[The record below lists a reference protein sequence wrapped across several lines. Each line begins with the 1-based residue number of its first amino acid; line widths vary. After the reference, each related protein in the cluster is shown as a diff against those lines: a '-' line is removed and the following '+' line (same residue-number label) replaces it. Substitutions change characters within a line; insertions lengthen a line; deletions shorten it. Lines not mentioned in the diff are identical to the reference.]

1 MSDRDLRRARPN
13 SAKNPTLSVSLTGP
27 LPPRPATRNTMPL
40 IESITRQPPPRF
52 DLDEVLARL
61 LEKVYGLLSAL
72 PTFLLALLVVWI
84 GWKLGGWMSRR
95 SAIERLSARN
105 PFLKELARTTTR
117 WVSSAIALLIALEI
131 LDATAVVG
139 AMLGTAGVIGIAL
152 GFAFK
157 DTLENYLAGVLMS
170 LRQPF
175 APCDLVVIDGQEGT
189 VVALT
194 SRATILMTPDGN
206 HLRLPNALVFR
217 SVMLNY
223 TRNPSRRFE
232 FDVGVGVQ
240 EDLIQAQL
248 IGTEELQHLVGV
260 MSDPPPRAL
269 IQTLGDSN
277 VQLRFRGWVDQR
289 THDFWT
295 VRSEAIRVVKLSLE
309 AAGMDMPEPIY
320 RVQLSEPLAATQ
332 TMPAKP
338 ARHPPPHERRIER
351 ATPAAL
357 DMGVNRDLQQQI
369 EQEREA
375 RNQPNLLN
383 AQAPRE

>member
-1 MSDRDLRRARPN
+1 MARDARHETQNTPPLMEN
-13 SAKNPTLSVSLTGP
+13 INRH
-27 LPPRPATRNTMPL
+27 LPPN
-40 IESITRQPPPRF
+40 F
-52 DLDEVLARL
+52 DLNEVISRL

-72 PTFLLALLVVWI
+72 PTFLLALLVIWV
-84 GWKLGGWMSRR
+84 GWKLGHWLSQRA
-95 SAIERLSARN
+95 AIERLSARN

-117 WVSSAIALLIALEI
+117 WVSTAIALLIALEI

-157 DTLENYLAGVLMS
+157 DTLENYLAGVLMR

-175 APCDLVVIDGQEGT
+175 APQDLVVIDGQEGI

-194 SRATILMTPDGN
+194 SRATILMTLDGN

-232 FDVGVGVQ
+232 FDIGVGVQ

-248 IGTEELQHLVGV
+248 IGTQELKLLVGV
-260 MSDPPPRAL
+260 MENPPPRSL

-295 VRSEAIRVVKLSLE
+295 VRSEAIRVTKLALE
-309 AAGMDMPEPIY
+309 VAGMDMPEPIY
-320 RVQLSEPLAATQ
+320 RVQLSEPLAT
-332 TMPAKP
+332 THKRPAKP
-338 ARHPPPHERRIER
+338 DPPSQVDRSER
-351 ATPAAL
+351 ATPSAVDL
-357 DMGVNRDLQQQI
+357 GVNRDLQHQI
-369 EQEREA
+369 EEDREVSY
-375 RNQPNLLN
+375 PSNLLD

>member
-1 MSDRDLRRARPN
+1 
-13 SAKNPTLSVSLTGP
+13 
-27 LPPRPATRNTMPL
+27 
-40 IESITRQPPPRF
+40 
-52 DLDEVLARL
+52 LDEVLARL

>member
-1 MSDRDLRRARPN
+1 
-13 SAKNPTLSVSLTGP
+13 
-27 LPPRPATRNTMPL
+27 MPL
-40 IESITRQPPPRF
+40 IENITRHPAPRF
-52 DLDEVLARL
+52 DLDEVFARL

-72 PTFLLALLVVWI
+72 PSFLLAMLVVYV

-95 SAIERLSARN
+95 AAIERLSARN

-117 WVSSAIALLIALEI
+117 WVSTAIALLIALEI

-260 MSDPPPRAL
+260 MNDPPPRAL

-289 THDFWT
+289 THDFWA

-320 RVQLSEPLAATQ
+320 RVQLSEPLAAARTSP
-332 TMPAKP
+332 TRPAP
-338 ARHPPPHERRIER
+338 DTLPRDRRGERG
-351 ATPAAL
+351 APAAV
-357 DMGVNRDLQQQI
+357 DVSVNHELRQQI
-369 EQEREA
+369 DQDRQT
-375 RNQPNLLN
+375 RDRPNLLD

>member
-1 MSDRDLRRARPN
+1 ML
-13 SAKNPTLSVSLTGP
+13 
-27 LPPRPATRNTMPL
+27 L
-40 IESITRQPPPRF
+40 IENITRQPPPRF
-52 DLDEVLARL
+52 VLDEVLARL

-117 WVSSAIALLIALEI
+117 WISTAIALLIALEI

-157 DTLENYLAGVLMS
+157 DTLENYLAGVLRS

-194 SRATILMTPDGN
+194 SRATIFMTPDGN

-217 SVMLNY
+217 SVMLNH

-277 VQLRFRGWVDQR
+277 VLLRFRGWVDQR

-295 VRSEAIRVVKLSLE
+295 VRSEAIRVAKLSLE

-338 ARHPPPHERRIER
+338 ARLPPAQGRRIER
-351 ATPAAL
+351 AAPAAL

-375 RNQPNLLN
+375 RDQPNLLD

>member
-1 MSDRDLRRARPN
+1 MQIPALLALAVAGCFRPIHHTKHH
-13 SAKNPTLSVSLTGP
+13 APGRQHH
-27 LPPRPATRNTMPL
+27 PPPATRH
-40 IESITRQPPPRF
+40 PPPRF
-52 DLDEVLARL
+52 DLYEVLARL
-61 LEKVYGLLSAL
+61 LDKIYGLLSAL
-72 PTFLLALLVVWI
+72 PSFLLAILVVWI
-84 GWKLGGWMSRR
+84 GWQLGGWLSRR
-95 SAIERLSARN
+95 AAIDRVAARN

-117 WVSSAIALLIALEI
+117 WVSSAIALPIALEI

-157 DTLENYLAGVLMS
+157 ETLENYLAGVLMS

-240 EDLIQAQL
+240 EDLIEAQQL
-248 IGTEELQHLVGV
+248 GTEELGRLSGV
-260 MSDPPPRAL
+260 MNDPPPRAF

-295 VRSEAIRVVKLSLE
+295 VRSEAIRHVKLSLE

-320 RVQLSEPLAATQ
+320 RVQLSEPSAAAHTLPTQ
-332 TMPAKP
+332 SATEAPS
-338 ARHPPPHERRIER
+338 R
-351 ATPAAL
+351 ATRGERPALVAV

-369 EQEREA
+369 DRDRQTRD
-375 RNQPNLLN
+375 QPNLLDPG
-383 AQAPRE
+383 APRE

>member
-1 MSDRDLRRARPN
+1 M
-13 SAKNPTLSVSLTGP
+13 
-27 LPPRPATRNTMPL
+27 
-40 IESITRQPPPRF
+40 
-52 DLDEVLARL
+52 
-61 LEKVYGLLSAL
+61 
-72 PTFLLALLVVWI
+72 LALLVVWV
-84 GWKLGGWMSRR
+84 GWKLGAWLSRR
-95 SAIERLSARN
+95 AAIERLSRRN
-105 PFLKELARTTTR
+105 PFLRELARTTTR
-117 WVSSAIALLIALEI
+117 WVSTAIALLIALEI

-157 DTLENYLAGVLMS
+157 ETLENYLAGVLMS

-175 APCDLVVIDGQEGT
+175 APHDLVVIDGQEGT
-189 VVALT
+189 VMSLT

-240 EDLIQAQL
+240 EDLIRAQL
-248 IGTEELQHLVGV
+248 LGTEELQRLAGV
-260 MSDPPPRAL
+260 MNDPPPRAL

-277 VQLRFRGWVDQR
+277 VQLRFFGWVDQR
-289 THDFWT
+289 THDFWM
-295 VRSEAIRVVKLSLE
+295 VRSEAIRHVKLSLE

-320 RVQLSEPLAATQ
+320 RVQLSQPQPAGAAPLVVPSHGT
-332 TMPAKP
+332 P
-338 ARHPPPHERRIER
+338 ARASRTERD
-351 ATPAAL
+351 TSAAV
-357 DMGVNRDLQQQI
+357 DIGVIRDLQQQI
-369 EQEREA
+369 DQDRQA
-375 RNQPNLLN
+375 SDQPNLLD